1 MLCIW
6 WADGQAS
13 NRFPELAQM
22 VSDSEYKNGRTNLDR
37 HNRALLRA
45 STLDLAEN
53 GHQHLNEP
61 FLLGRAAEER

>member
-1 MLCIW
+1 
-6 WADGQAS
+6 
-13 NRFPELAQM
+13 M